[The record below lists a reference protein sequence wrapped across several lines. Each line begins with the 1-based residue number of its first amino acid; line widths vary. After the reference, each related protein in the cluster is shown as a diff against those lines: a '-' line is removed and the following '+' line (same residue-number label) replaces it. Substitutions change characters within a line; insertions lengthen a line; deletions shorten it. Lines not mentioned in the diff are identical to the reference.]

1 MNRRVCPWWGG
12 YFIDNRFRRWLHDPE
27 RILSPHVRPGMTVM
41 DFGCGMGMFAIAFA
55 RLVGDQGR
63 VIAIDVQQK
72 MLDVL
77 VRRAKKAGVAER
89 IHGHRCGAD
98 SIEFDDAIDFA
109 LAFYSVHE
117 VPDQRRLLGE
127 IGICLRPQ
135 GRMLVVEPIKHV
147 PAKDFE
153 TMVSVAEEIG
163 FEADER
169 PRICLS
175 RAVVLRK
182 GRATS

>member
-1 MNRRVCPWWGG
+1 MNRGICPWWGG

-27 RILSPHVRPGMTVM
+27 RILSPYVRPGMTAM
-41 DFGCGMGMFAIAFA
+41 DFGCGMGMFTIALA
-55 RLVGDQGR
+55 RLVGDHGR

-77 VRRAKKAGVAER
+77 LKRARKAKVAER
-89 IHGHRCGAD
+89 IRTHRCEVD
-98 SIEFDDAIDFA
+98 SITCHDAVDFA

-117 VPDQRRLLGE
+117 VSDQRRLLGE
-127 IGICLRPQ
+127 IWARLWSE
-135 GRMLVVEPIKHV
+135 GRMLLVEPIKHV
-147 PAKDFE
+147 PLKDFE
-153 TMVSVAEEIG
+153 TTVSVAEEIG
-163 FEADER
+163 FEADEQ

-182 GRATS
+182 GRGVN